1 MSATRLNRIRIA
13 PLRAADAEELVGL
26 LDEAYLRASLRADD
40 VEQLRARFQRWELRR
55 SADWDERWL
64 NWIVRAHGDG
74 RALGWVQATIVD
86 GRAVVAY
93 ATLPTERRRGV
104 ALEALGV
111 MITEL
116 RRLHG
121 VTRFEAHIEPRN
133 LSSQRVAAAAGFAR
147 TDRSVGG
154 EAVWTMTA

>member
-1 MSATRLNRIRIA
+1 
-13 PLRAADAEELVGL
+13 
-26 LDEAYLRASLRADD
+26 
-40 VEQLRARFQRWELRR
+40 
-55 SADWDERWL
+55 
-64 NWIVRAHGDG
+64 
-74 RALGWVQATIVD
+74 
-86 GRAVVAY
+86 
-93 ATLPTERRRGV
+93 V